1 MSRLWMS
8 QSWFSLGFLSQNF
21 FWKLSIFR
29 EHKGICSSVCEEC
42 ERSFFYKTG
51 HSSDLASRL
60 IPVTSSSRE
69 IIDWPEC
76 HFCPVVL

>member
-1 MSRLWMS
+1 MS
-8 QSWFSLGFLSQNF
+8 QSWFSLGFLSQNSL
-21 FWKLSIFR
+21 WKFSTFR
-29 EHKGICSSVCEEC
+29 GYKGIYSNVCEEC

-60 IPVTSSSRE
+60 IPVMSSSRE